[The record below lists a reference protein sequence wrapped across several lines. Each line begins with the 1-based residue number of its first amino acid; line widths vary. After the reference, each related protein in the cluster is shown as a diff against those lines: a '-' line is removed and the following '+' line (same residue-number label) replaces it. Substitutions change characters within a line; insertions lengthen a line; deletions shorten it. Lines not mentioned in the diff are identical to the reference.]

1 MTPEAA
7 KIARI
12 LRADK
17 DNIISIEKR
26 LSAVT
31 GKQGVLER
39 IVAENERIITE
50 RLKLL
55 GLERNVSAQ
64 RAYQAL
70 IERIEHDDAVL
81 SKWLNHPSTK
91 NPEDWLR
98 VLTTAANLVGNPKG
112 FFMKTEKAIEFLKR
126 QPPPKVMQAM
136 GYTSVDE
143 MLMHED
149 LFEVY
154 SALRFIEGSDWLNEV
169 FFKQYAKLTPSDF
182 EYRAIT
188 VRSLSQRWVE
198 LSEGF
203 LRKKHHNISHLKE
216 LGLIFTLPLPLDVSG
231 EVVRNFGLILHYF
244 HEVPCYSS
252 LFEQY
257 ARDGKTFSANVVSL
271 LSGFVLDSPLPP
283 SEKSQW
289 LIVQRYLTKDDEND
303 WRLFVPHLN
312 PEALHWERAE
322 RVLAT
327 CGECPGES
335 DGKLTFWQNLNW
347 VGDYFGTDAG
357 IEVLVSFNL
366 IDTAMGLVK
375 RKELLKYLYHQQEAL
390 WNKIF
395 IEYFGEEGMEQ
406 CMKEHIIKGWCEI

>member
-1 MTPEAA
+1 MSLESEKIA
-7 KIARI
+7 KI
-12 LRADK
+12 LRTDK
-17 DNIISIEKR
+17 DVIISVEKH
-26 LSAVT
+26 LSGLT
-31 GKQGVLER
+31 GKRDVFES
-39 IVAENERIITE
+39 IIAENERMIVE
-50 RLKLL
+50 KLKLL
-55 GLERNVSAQ
+55 GLERSVSAQ

-70 IERIEHDDAVL
+70 IEKIEHDDAVL

-98 VLTTAANLVGNPKG
+98 VLATAANLVGNPKG
-112 FFMKTEKAIEFLKR
+112 FFMKTEKATEFLKR

-136 GYTSVDE
+136 GYASVDE

-149 LFEVY
+149 LYEVY
-154 SALRFIEGSDWLNEV
+154 SALRFIEGSDWLNTV
-169 FFKQYAKLTPSDF
+169 FFKQYEHLTPSDF

-188 VRSLSQRWVE
+188 VRSLSQRWIK

-244 HEVPCYSS
+244 HEVPFYSS
-252 LFEQY
+252 LFERY
-257 ARDGKTFSANVVSL
+257 AKEEKTFSKNVVSL
-271 LSGFVLDSPLPP
+271 LSGFVLDSPPPP
-283 SEKSQW
+283 SDKSRW
-289 LIVQRYLTKDDEND
+289 LIVQRYLAKDDEND

-322 RVLAT
+322 RVLAG
-327 CGECPGES
+327 CGECPEEPNS
-335 DGKLTFWQNLNW
+335 KLTFWQDLNW
-347 VGDYFGTDAG
+347 VGDYFSTEAG

-366 IDTAMGLVK
+366 IDTAMSLVK
-375 RKELLKYLYHQQEAL
+375 RKEFSKYLYHQQEAL

-395 IEYFGEEGMEQ
+395 SEYFGEEKMED
-406 CMKEHIIKGWCEI
+406 CMKDHIIQGVCEM